1 MARFF
6 GRDVE
11 LVNEST
17 ALLQVEQYETLP
29 PKAERLYT
37 GYMERKVMTSK
48 GVEWQ
53 PRFAVLTRDKL
64 SFTKGPADDNVIDYI
79 PLYEIEHVYLEKVH
93 VDPEEQ
99 AKLAKKAPEHIAA
112 AHARRNRSGS
122 VLKGLA
128 VVVPVK
134 HTQSRRE
141 AMSNLEKERAERDAS
156 SSSLLASPG
165 AEAHDVR
172 QHALAVY
179 GGESDVEWHLTIA
192 TTDEGCVYVC

>member
-64 SFTKGPADDNVIDYI
+64 
-79 PLYEIEHVYLEKVH
+79 
-93 VDPEEQ
+93 
-99 AKLAKKAPEHIAA
+99 
-112 AHARRNRSGS
+112 
-122 VLKGLA
+122 
-128 VVVPVK
+128 
-134 HTQSRRE
+134 
-141 AMSNLEKERAERDAS
+141 
-156 SSSLLASPG
+156 
-165 AEAHDVR
+165 
-172 QHALAVY
+172 
-179 GGESDVEWHLTIA
+179 HLTIA
-192 TTDEGCVYVC
+192 TQ